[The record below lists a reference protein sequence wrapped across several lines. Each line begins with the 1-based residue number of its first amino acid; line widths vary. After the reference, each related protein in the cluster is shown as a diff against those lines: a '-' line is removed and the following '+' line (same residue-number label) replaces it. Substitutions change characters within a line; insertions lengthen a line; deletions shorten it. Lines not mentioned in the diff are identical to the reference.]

1 MEGIM
6 KIHIPSYLLDQIQS
20 HGEKAYPYEGAG
32 LMLGK
37 EENGKRTVKS
47 LLFLENAR
55 EEENQHNRYLI
66 TAEDMLQGEK
76 EAARQ
81 NSSILGIFHS
91 HPDHPNLPSEYDREY
106 AIPWYSYLIT
116 SVNNAKAAGSRCWRL
131 EDNRES
137 FIEEL
142 IQVIPDKQERKQSDE
157 SAKSIE

>member
-6 KIHIPSYLLDQIQS
+6 KIHIPSHLLDQIQS
-20 HGEKAYPYEGAG
+20 HGESAYPYEGAG

-37 EENGKRTVKS
+37 EENGKRTVES

-55 EEENQHNRYLI
+55 KEENQHNRYLI
-66 TAEDMLQGEK
+66 TAEDMLRGEK

-81 NSSILGIFHS
+81 NGSIVGIFHS

-116 SVNNAKAAGSRCWRL
+116 SVNNGKAAGSRCWQL

-137 FIEEL
+137 FVEEP
-142 IQVIPDKQERKQSDE
+142 IKVIPGSQQQK
-157 SAKSIE
+157 

>member
-1 MEGIM
+1 M
-6 KIHIPSYLLDQIQS
+6 KINIPANLLEQIQT
-20 HGEKAYPYEGAG
+20 HGENAYPHEGAG

-37 EENGKRTVKS
+37 DEEGQRIVEN

-55 EEENQHNRYLI
+55 EEENQRNRYLI
-66 TAEDMLQGEK
+66 TAEDMLLGEK

-91 HPDHPNLPSEYDREY
+91 HPDHPNLPSEYDREF

-131 EDNRES
+131 GDNRES
-137 FIEEL
+137 FSEEI
-142 IQVIPDKQERKQSDE
+142 IQVIPNS
-157 SAKSIE
+157 